1 MNRRQVQP
9 EQSHKGASREQIERA
24 GVATNELVEIG
35 GYRAVIL
42 PNRERGGFTGLFF
55 DLAGVID
62 FHGQDMDS
70 AERDGAETLRVL
82 LEYCTKEGKEHRRAT
97 PLDWSD
103 LEIPYNQSWDEE
115 EKIRR
120 REHQRGS
127 LLGCLRARLWKIP
140 PPPPDDDL
148 HPVLVGML
156 RSGAKE
162 PDYSRHIIHYQNG
175 KMVSDGE
182 TNAVTPYQHSQGFA
196 ELELTPE
203 DRAGNLAVVKT
214 LRKAED
220 RAARER
226 AGGSKGG
233 SASNLTGYDKAL
245 HLASKIRKSEPRI
258 STRDLADRIKAEG
271 GSRVTAEAETL
282 RKKIATWEKEE
293 RIQKSTATP
302 GRKPKRSQKNK

>member
-24 GVATNELVEIG
+24 GVAANELVEID
-35 GYRAVIL
+35 GYQAVIL
-42 PNRERGGFTGLFF
+42 PDRERGGFTGLFF

-196 ELELTPE
+196 EIELTPE
-203 DRAGNLAVVKT
+203 DRAGNLAVVKVN
-214 LRKAED
+214 RKAKAEEAKRVASLPRARATRTKESGEKD
-220 RAARER
+220 QEVLVAARSILDPLTKPVSMNNLARMVAENLGEGWTRKGVAPRLER
-226 AGGSKGG
+226 VRGS
-233 SASNLTGYDKAL
+233 LPQ
-245 HLASKIRKSEPRI
+245 SKIQPSQNRS
-258 STRDLADRIKAEG
+258 RD
-271 GSRVTAEAETL
+271 
-282 RKKIATWEKEE
+282 
-293 RIQKSTATP
+293 
-302 GRKPKRSQKNK
+302 